1 MFSVGKGSRPSFHS
15 KTPET
20 LSLKVYCQNCLKKKK
35 KSYPALLRHLSS
47 LGINTATS
55 FTPSVL
61 NHHWRNSSSDMSPVE
76 DDFNRS
82 YSSSFYFSSRKKKRS
97 CETHKRFNRLALRN
111 SCSQEVILAEGWKNK
126 VENMM
131 NTYNIRTET
140 QQHRSYYNKK
150 LKGHS
155 LVWEK

>member
-82 YSSSFYFSSRKKKRS
+82 YSSSFYFSSRKKKEAVKLIKDSTAWRW
-97 CETHKRFNRLALRN
+97 EIDVHRRLYSQKGGKIKLRTWWTPTTYEQKHSN
-111 SCSQEVILAEGWKNK
+111 TEVIIIK
-126 VENMM
+126 
-131 NTYNIRTET
+131 
-140 QQHRSYYNKK
+140 S
-150 LKGHS
+150 
-155 LVWEK
+155 